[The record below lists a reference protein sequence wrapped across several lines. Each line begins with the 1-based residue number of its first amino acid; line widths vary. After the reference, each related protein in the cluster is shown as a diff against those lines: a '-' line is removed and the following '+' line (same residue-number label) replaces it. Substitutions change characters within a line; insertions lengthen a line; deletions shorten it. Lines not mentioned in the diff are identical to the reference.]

1 MKSFFNFLL
10 SFIFPLSSE
19 DRLLQEQIE
28 ALTSEELLRIAPGS
42 LHLPDE
48 EMLTALNYQNKYV
61 KEIIWRLKYK
71 AQKQHAA
78 LLAECLYPLL
88 IEALSEK
95 KLFENFTD
103 PIMIPIPLSK
113 KRMRERGFNQCE
125 LLAKEMSLID
135 GTKNFTI
142 DTSVLYRIKDN
153 EHQARIKDK
162 RARFENSKQTFTILN
177 KTAITN
183 RNIILLDDVITSGA
197 TILSAKNELRKAGA
211 RKVFM
216 VSIAH

>member
-1 MKSFFNFLL
+1 
-10 SFIFPLSSE
+10 
-19 DRLLQEQIE
+19 
-28 ALTSEELLRIAPGS
+28 
-42 LHLPDE
+42 
-48 EMLTALNYQNKYV
+48 
-61 KEIIWRLKYK
+61 
-71 AQKQHAA
+71 
-78 LLAECLYPLL
+78 
-88 IEALSEK
+88 
-95 KLFENFTD
+95 
-103 PIMIPIPLSK
+103 
-113 KRMRERGFNQCE
+113 MRERGFNQCE